1 MSIIFPPVKYV
12 LLVLPFVREFPCLTS
27 GCLTLSTTPI
37 QRRARLIMM
46 DLRLNLLNRL
56 SCPETDT
63 TTDVR
68 GGGPG
73 GQGSEVPLLLPRVS
87 RTFSAHFRPEGKGRV
102 MLWEW
107 EWSCSLNMLSL
118 QTLREHDQEGDGWP
132 AGDGQ
137 QDLGHLHGQGQAA
150 QPSQWCRGAHP
161 RILCWGDVCCPLP
174 SQPTLKE
181 FSGEVFLTN
190 SLWSIYFFLLIK
202 TRR

>member
-37 QRRARLIMM
+37 QRRATLIMM
-46 DLRLNLLNRL
+46 DLRLNLLNCL

-102 MLWEW
+102 VLWAR
-107 EWSCSLNMLSL
+107 EWSCSINMLSL
-118 QTLREHDQEGDGWP
+118 H
-132 AGDGQ
+132 
-137 QDLGHLHGQGQAA
+137 AA
-150 QPSQWCRGAHP
+150 RIACTWSGRRWLTSWWWTTRPRSSQRARTGCSAVAVMPWSPPSHFM
-161 RILCWGDVCCPLP
+161 
-174 SQPTLKE
+174 QPTLKE
-181 FSGEVFLTN
+181 FLGEDTLT
-190 SLWSIYFFLLIK
+190 L
-202 TRR
+202 

>member
-102 MLWEW
+102 ML
-107 EWSCSLNMLSL
+107 
-118 QTLREHDQEGDGWP
+118 
-132 AGDGQ
+132 
-137 QDLGHLHGQGQAA
+137 
-150 QPSQWCRGAHP
+150 
-161 RILCWGDVCCPLP
+161 
-174 SQPTLKE
+174 
-181 FSGEVFLTN
+181 
-190 SLWSIYFFLLIK
+190 
-202 TRR
+202 